1 MVLNVH
7 RNHEAYSGRGG
18 GEEGGGR
25 GYGWRREKRE
35 IIYIARPVTTGMT
48 PALRL
53 AAMRTILS
61 FINCEGQR
69 HKIVSTDHLKRKE
82 NRSAGIQTEVPLL
95 TSLKRKV
102 SKHGA

>member
-1 MVLNVH
+1 MSTETMRLI
-7 RNHEAYSGRGG
+7 RD
-18 GEEGGGR
+18 GEEGRKGGKGVWMEAGER
-25 GYGWRREKRE
+25 GDY
-35 IIYIARPVTTGMT
+35 IPIARPVTTGMT